1 MLYLASGHVAF
12 RAFGAGVGFDVSQ
25 SELTGVRYSR
35 WIGPSLLCCVKGK
48 RYRIGFHE
56 VAGLRYPEHLGAPD
70 ADPLIKALAFSGS
83 EEELCRAWLGLL
95 SSGSR

>member
-1 MLYLASGHVAF
+1 MLYLARGRVAF
-12 RAFGAGVGFDVSQ
+12 RAFGAGVRFDVSQ
-25 SELTGVRYSR
+25 SEVTGLRYSR
-35 WIGPSLLCCVKGK
+35 WIGPSFLCSVEGK

-56 VAGLRYPEHLGAPD
+56 VAGLRYPENLGAPG

-83 EEELCRAWLGLL
+83 GEELCRAWLELL